1 MTFHVLIEQEQADKI
16 NGFDH
21 KSRRITKEKLESLR
35 ENPYPGKRGDKEKLC
50 LKDGYVLYRLHIG
63 RSWTAFYRIHEK
75 EKQVKI
81 LDIMPIEQAHKKY
94 GHFKSFSE

>member
-1 MTFHVLIEQEQADKI
+1 MTFHLLIEQEQVGRI
-16 NGFDH
+16 NGFDQ
-21 KSRRITKEKLESLR
+21 KSRRIIKEILKTLR

-50 LKDGYVLYRLHIG
+50 LRDGYVLYRLHIG
-63 RSWTAFYRIHEK
+63 RTWTAFYRIHEE
-75 EKQVKI
+75 EKQVMI